1 MKQSFYIKIKLKPII
16 FASHI
21 KAKSSFGGI
30 KSAFSFVSIGILI
43 SLFPSTI
50 IAQNDTIKYDI
61 KLYGLVSTGKYSP
74 FWLQSNQY
82 DKFSSAPSSG
92 DLQIGFSK
100 DYGVKKKLFDYGF
113 KANLLLRTDKATT
126 TAYFHE
132 MYAKAR
138 LSVFD
143 LAIGAREEQYGNQD
157 STLSCGGLLFSKN
170 ARPMPKISIGI
181 EKFITVPFTFN
192 LLEIKGGLTHGWFT
206 DNIYTKDLLLHHKFI
221 YARIGGKLPVHI
233 QAGLDHV
240 AQWGGTV
247 PDPKYGQLPHGFK
260 DYISIFFVQSGGTG
274 GEAINA
280 LGNHIISQS
289 LKLEADISDFKLAAY
304 WQNISEDGPIRLIG
318 KTMNASDGLWGM
330 SIKNKQFPFIKGL
343 LYEYLN
349 TTDQSGPYHD
359 KDGIVYGGADSY
371 FSNYIYNNGWS
382 YYSRIIGTPLI
393 TSAIYNSN
401 GEVYTLNNRVQAHHF
416 GIEGDVYG
424 YNYKVLA
431 TFSKNYGTYSNSM
444 DVHNTSTLVEVNKQ
458 FPHLHNV
465 EIGCSVGADRGKLF
479 GNSAG
484 VLFSVRKMGNLF
496 SY

>member
-1 MKQSFYIKIKLKPII
+1 MEKLFDKYTNNTV
-16 FASHI
+16 FFSLLR
-21 KAKSSFGGI
+21 GI
-30 KSAFSFVSIGILI
+30 SYYFQTKLSLLLYSIGILVC
-43 SLFPSTI
+43 LFPSFL
-50 IAQNDTIKYDI
+50 IAQNDTIKYN
-61 KLYGLVSTGKYSP
+61 LSLSALVSSGNYSP

-82 DKFSSAPSSG
+82 DKLSSNPSSG

-100 DYGVKKKLFDYGF
+100 NYGIKKKLFDYGF

-132 MYAKAR
+132 IYAKAR

-181 EKFITVPFTFN
+181 DRFIPVPFTFN
-192 LLEIKGGLTHGWFT
+192 FLEIRCGLVHGWFT
-206 DNIYTKDLLLHHKFI
+206 DNIYTKDLLLHHKFL
-221 YARIGGKLPVHI
+221 YGRIGGKLPIHL

-240 AQWGGTV
+240 VQWGGTV
-247 PDPKYGQLPHGFK
+247 PNSQYGQLPHGFK
-260 DYISIFFVQSGGTG
+260 DYISVFLGQSGGVG

-289 LKLEADISDFKLAAY
+289 LRLDADISNFRLSAY
-304 WQNISEDGPIRLIG
+304 WQNISEDGPIRIIG
-318 KTMNASDGLWGM
+318 KTMNASDGLWG
-330 SIKNKQFPFIKGL
+330 ITIRNKQFPFIKGL

-359 KDGIVYGGADSY
+359 KDGIVYGGSDSY
-371 FSNYIYNNGWS
+371 FGNYIYNNGWS

-416 GIEGDVYG
+416 GIEGDIYG
-424 YNYKVLA
+424 INYKAIA
-431 TFSKNYGTYSNSM
+431 TFSKNYGTYSDM
-444 DVHNTSTLVEVNKQ
+444 LDIHNTSTLIEVNKQ
-458 FPHLHNV
+458 LSHFHNV
-465 EIGCSVGADRGKLF
+465 EIGCSVGTDRGKLF
-479 GNSAG
+479 GNSVG
-484 VLFSVRKMGNLF
+484 VLFSVRKAGNLF